1 MKYCIRFALFIYT
14 AAMLSS
20 CIKDEKANIEA
31 DIIEVLSEQ
40 EGILNIVYQNNA
52 IDIYADAG
60 RLDETNLTLSYVL
73 SDGATISPNPSD
85 VTDYTDAQTFVVTS
99 QDKQWVKTYV
109 VRVLFHALP
118 TKYDFENWM
127 QPEGEKYKIP
137 YEATEEDVAL
147 YIWSC
152 GNEPYAFITNKYD
165 DYTSFPT
172 QPSENAYSGSLAA
185 KLETKLT
192 GDYYKPIAAGNL
204 FIGQFDASKYDP
216 LESTQFGLPFT
227 SKPLRFKGMY
237 KYRSGGE
244 TYHTKVE
251 DRCKMQAVL
260 YKTTPDCTHLNG
272 YTLKDSKNIVARAE
286 MIDGAGDTPGDGYVA
301 FDLEFVYTAEI
312 DYELLKNGGYNLA
325 VIFSASRNGDIYDGA
340 PGSVLYVDEVEI
352 VCETNK

>member
-1 MKYCIRFALFIYT
+1 MKYCVRLALFVYAT
-14 AAMLSS
+14 MATVG
-20 CIKDEKANIEA
+20 CIKDEEANIEA

-60 RLDETNLTLSYVL
+60 RVDNKNLALTYVL
-73 SDGATISPNPSD
+73 SDGASISPNPSA
-85 VTDYTDAQTFVVTS
+85 VTDYAEAREFVVTS
-99 QDKQWVKTYV
+99 QDKQWEKTYV
-109 VRVLFHALP
+109 VRVIFQALP
-118 TKYDFENWM
+118 TKYGFENWV

-137 YEATEEDVAL
+137 YEASDDGEAL

-152 GNEPYAFITNKYD
+152 GNEPYAFITNKHD

-172 QPSENAYSGSLAA
+172 QPSENACSGVYAA

-216 LESTQFGLPFT
+216 LESTQFGLPFME
-227 SKPLRFKGMY
+227 KPLRFKGMY

-244 TYHTKVE
+244 TYHTKAE

-260 YKTTPDCTHLNG
+260 YRTTPDCTHLNG
-272 YTLKDSKNIVARAE
+272 YTLKDSENIIARAE
-286 MIDGAGDTPGDGYVA
+286 MTGGGGDTPGDGYVA
-301 FDLEFVYTAEI
+301 FDLEFVYTGEI